1 MAHLNINLPLIR
13 NNIDTV
19 INHCQNHGISV
30 VGVVK
35 PCQDFDPIVDL
46 YDQSSLACLGIS
58 KVHAAKRLAG
68 AIHKPLMLTC
78 VPRPDLAD
86 DVVRY
91 CDISLNSEMDTI
103 TQLAEAARCKQTRHS
118 VLLMVEVGD
127 LREGVLPE
135 DVLPMVSRI
144 RALEDW
150 GIRFAG
156 IGANYGCVNGV
167 LPNFENIGLI
177 DGLVTQMSDG
187 LGVTPDIVSL
197 GGSVVLDWLD
207 RHGLPPSVN
216 QIRVGEPLLLGT
228 LSGAQKIYTT
238 LHDDALDFEAVIVE
252 LKSKPSFPAGEKTG
266 DAFGVCREPEDR
278 GIRTRAILDFGVV
291 DTDPASLISTVP
303 GLSIITSNSDYT
315 VVDITE
321 CNFPYHVGDRIKF
334 KLTYKS
340 MLQCFTSVQL
350 TKNVRDCEATAGICL
365 DCGGHRPGCRSR
377 QLTMNFTD
385 APPPIPVSAA
395 Q

>member
-103 TQLAEAARCKQTRHS
+103 TQLAEAARCQQTRHS

-177 DGLVTQMSDG
+177 DGLARQMSEG
-187 LGVTPDIVSL
+187 LGITPDIVSL

-228 LSGAQKIYTT
+228 LSGAQKIYTP

-321 CNFPYHVGDRIKF
+321 CNFPYHVGDRIRF

-350 TKNVRDCEATAGICL
+350 TKNVRECEATADICL
-365 DCGGHRPGCRSR
+365 NCGGHGPGCRSG
-377 QLTMNFTD
+377 QLSMNFTD
-385 APPPIPVSAA
+385 APPPIPVSTA